1 MVTFRL
7 TRSEQYSYDTIMY
20 KYVYIIITLA
30 RLRGCMGGS
39 CAPLKSQTR
48 IPPSPGGYYE
58 IFRSVSSR
66 TVCAPPKDC
75 IFAKKSITW
84 RPNALYIIL
93 CYLRK
98 RESRIQYRPRKKKR
112 IFQNRRKVIFDKKST
127 CSELLLHRAFQYFEG
142 NTFEIK
148 YTDWFFVRKAK
159 LFCPRTLNNGYDK

>member
-7 TRSEQYSYDTIMY
+7 TRSEQYSYNTIMY

-30 RLRGCMGGS
+30 RLRRCTEGS

-75 IFAKKSITW
+75 IFAKKKYNMTSKCIIY
-84 RPNALYIIL
+84 YIML
-93 CYLRK
+93 
-98 RESRIQYRPRKKKR
+98 SPQTRIAYTIPTAKKKR

-159 LFCPRTLNNGYDK
+159 LFCPRTLNNGCDK